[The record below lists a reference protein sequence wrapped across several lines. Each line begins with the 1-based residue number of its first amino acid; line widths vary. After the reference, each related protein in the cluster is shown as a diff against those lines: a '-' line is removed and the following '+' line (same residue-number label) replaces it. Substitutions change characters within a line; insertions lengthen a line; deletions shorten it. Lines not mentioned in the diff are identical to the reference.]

1 MEPSSRKEDEEREN
15 GEQIVERPK
24 SMMSLVRAVTV
35 EGGVDGY
42 KVEVVEI
49 NEKLEVR
56 M

>member
-1 MEPSSRKEDEEREN
+1 MEPSSRKEEEREN

-35 EGGVDGY
+35 EGGVDGCE
-42 KVEVVEI
+42 VEVVEI